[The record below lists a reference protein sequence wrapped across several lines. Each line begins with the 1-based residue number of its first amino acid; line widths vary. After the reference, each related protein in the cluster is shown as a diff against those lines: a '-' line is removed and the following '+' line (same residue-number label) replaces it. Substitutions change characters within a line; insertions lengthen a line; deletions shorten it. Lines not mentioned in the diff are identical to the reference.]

1 MFTTRYDVIMILISI
16 VILLYSVFYISR
28 TGKKSSKIWSK
39 RLNIISIAMLI
50 GFTIDFIMNFFKL
63 G

>member
-1 MFTTRYDVIMILISI
+1 MFTARYDVIMILASI

-28 TGKKSSKIWSK
+28 TGKKDSKIWSK
-39 RLNIISIAMLI
+39 RLNIISIAVLI

-63 G
+63 W

>member
-63 G
+63 W

>member
-1 MFTTRYDVIMILISI
+1 MFTARYDVIMILISI

-28 TGKKSSKIWSK
+28 TGKKDSKIWSK
-39 RLNIISIAMLI
+39 RLNIISVAVLI

-63 G
+63 W

>member
-1 MFTTRYDVIMILISI
+1 MFTTRYDVIMILVSI

>member
-1 MFTTRYDVIMILISI
+1 MFTARYDVIMILVSI

-39 RLNIISIAMLI
+39 RLNIISITVLI

-63 G
+63 W

>member
-1 MFTTRYDVIMILISI
+1 MFTARYDVIMILISI

-63 G
+63 W

>member
-1 MFTTRYDVIMILISI
+1 MFTTRYDVIMILVSI

-63 G
+63 W

>member
-1 MFTTRYDVIMILISI
+1 MFTTRYDVIMILVSI

-28 TGKKSSKIWSK
+28 TRKKNSKIWSK
-39 RLNIISIAMLI
+39 RLNIISIAVLI

-63 G
+63 W

>member
-1 MFTTRYDVIMILISI
+1 MFTARYDVIMILVSI
-16 VILLYSVFYISR
+16 IILLYSVFYISR

-39 RLNIISIAMLI
+39 RLNIISITVLI

-63 G
+63 W